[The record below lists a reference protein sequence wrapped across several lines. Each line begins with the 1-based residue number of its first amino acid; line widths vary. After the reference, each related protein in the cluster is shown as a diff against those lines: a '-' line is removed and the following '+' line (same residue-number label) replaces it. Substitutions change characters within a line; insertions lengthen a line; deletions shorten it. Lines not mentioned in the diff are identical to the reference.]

1 VTALVGGLFAGLGL
15 MILREITDQSIREER
30 EVASILDKGVLA
42 GIPLMVSEHEVRR
55 QNMMAMAAVASTIV
69 FSSGLGLAVSYF
81 MKRLA

>member
-1 VTALVGGLFAGLGL
+1 MTALVGGLFAGLGL

-42 GIPLMVSEHEVRR
+42 GIPLIVSEHEVRR
-55 QNMMAMAAVASTIV
+55 QNMMALAAVASTVV